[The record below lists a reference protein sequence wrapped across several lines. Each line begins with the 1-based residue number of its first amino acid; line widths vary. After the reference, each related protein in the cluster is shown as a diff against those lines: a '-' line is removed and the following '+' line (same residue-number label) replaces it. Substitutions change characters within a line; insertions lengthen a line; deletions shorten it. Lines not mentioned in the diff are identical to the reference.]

1 VEEKRETMPEH
12 TGEEGGIVPA
22 ALRHRDFRLF
32 WGGVVLSGV
41 GSQFTTVAIA
51 WQMYELTNSAW
62 QIGLLGLARA
72 VPQIALALLGGLMAD
87 AMERRRLMMGTEIA
101 QLMVPVA
108 LAGVT
113 LLDAVAPSF
122 LYVASALLALAGTL
136 ETPARQALVPNL
148 VPRSVL
154 TSAIALHSAQRG
166 LSEILG
172 PALAGLLLALTGP
185 AWCYMLNAGLCLT
198 LLIALVLIRSTSQ
211 VLSGRSGVSLQA
223 LRDGMAFLAAQPVI
237 VAFMVLDFGATF
249 FGSSRA
255 LLPVYARD
263 ILHVGPAGL
272 GMLYAASAV
281 GALLAATAM
290 GMALPPRRAGHWV
303 LVAVAVYG
311 VCTMVFAVSTAFW
324 LALLMLAG
332 AGAGNMVGGVLRNTI
347 NQVLTPDHFRGRVA
361 AVNSIFTMGG
371 PQLGQF
377 ESGVVAALWSSAAS
391 ALTGGLGALLVVWGV
406 AVVPKVRHFRLA
418 DNVTPC
424 TG

>member
-1 VEEKRETMPEH
+1 MAEPA
-12 TGEEGGIVPA
+12 GEEVGRVPA

-32 WGGVVLSGV
+32 WGGVVLSGL
-41 GSQFTTVAIA
+41 GSQVTTVAMA
-51 WQMYELTNSAW
+51 WQLYELTNSAW

-87 AMERRRLMMGTEIA
+87 AMERRRLIMGTQIA

-108 LAGVT
+108 LAGLT
-113 LLDAVAPSF
+113 LVDAVSPSC

-148 VPRSVL
+148 VPRPAL
-154 TSAIALHSAQRG
+154 TSAIALNSAQRS
-166 LSEILG
+166 LSEIIG
-172 PALAGLLLALTGP
+172 PSLAGLLLAVTGP
-185 AWCYMLNAGLCLT
+185 AWCYTINAGLCMALLT
-198 LLIALVLIRSTSQ
+198 ALLLMRTKPQ
-211 VLSGRSGVSLQA
+211 GTNGRGGVSLQA
-223 LRDGMAFLAAQPVI
+223 LRDGMAFLATQPVI

-263 ILHVGPAGL
+263 VLSVGPAGL

-281 GALLAATAM
+281 GALLAATGM
-290 GMALPPRRAGHWV
+290 GLAPNPRRSGLWV

-324 LALLMLAG
+324 LSLLMLAG
-332 AGAGNMVGGVLRNTI
+332 TGAGNMVGGVLRSTI

-377 ESGVVAALWSSAAS
+377 ESGVVAALWSTEAS
-391 ALTGGLGALLVVWGV
+391 ALTGGLGALLVVCGV
-406 AVVPKVRHFRLA
+406 AIVPKVRHFRLA
-418 DNVTPC
+418 DDDTKLTRLRHC
-424 TG
+424 